1 MPVHVHGVAWA
12 GPQPA
17 ERWWLPG
24 IRQAPPLRSLCFLRG
39 KSQKTSR
46 LLELLVSIYLF
57 TIFFFYKSPTSDH
70 CAQDWKGVGGWTWQG
85 CWRAS
90 PWRPHHFNPEP
101 LSTQQAATGDSD
113 SLSCRQAPLAWGAG
127 PAGDAATHTHRTL
140 PEVQELGTACR
151 APWSAHVGGCLS
163 RGRANQPAGERGHRP
178 WKQRPGDRAL
188 PWDVRGNPGESS
200 ELFGVPLSV

>member
-57 TIFFFYKSPTSDH
+57 TIFFLQKSNVRPLCS
-70 CAQDWKGVGGWTWQG
+70 GLERGGWVDMAGMLEGFPLATPSFQPRAPEHTAG
-85 CWRAS
+85 SYGRLGLPVLPTGPTGLGRRPCWRRSHAHTQDTVRS
-90 PWRPHHFNPEP
+90 TGARNGLPSTLERSRRGMP
-101 LSTQQAATGDSD
+101 LMGKS
-113 SLSCRQAPLAWGAG
+113 
-127 PAGDAATHTHRTL
+127 
-140 PEVQELGTACR
+140 
-151 APWSAHVGGCLS
+151 
-163 RGRANQPAGERGHRP
+163 QPAS
-178 WKQRPGDRAL
+178 WRARTSAL
-188 PWDVRGNPGESS
+188 EAETR
-200 ELFGVPLSV
+200 